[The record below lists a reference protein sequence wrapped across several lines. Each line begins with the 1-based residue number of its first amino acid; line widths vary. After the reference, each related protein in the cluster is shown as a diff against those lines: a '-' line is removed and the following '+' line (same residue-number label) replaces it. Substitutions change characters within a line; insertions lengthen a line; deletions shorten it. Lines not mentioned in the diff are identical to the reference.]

1 MGGSRLKCHC
11 SKTRVKLSCQT
22 FAAAACPHSLSHRAR
37 SVGLWC
43 SWSESLR
50 QPTCSTDSTDT
61 KMCKS
66 GPPTSKDETIT
77 NGLSL
82 EGVHVGTV
90 NLMIS
95 SGTVILILCAV
106 FFYFYC
112 KGRRGFCG
120 PPATST
126 SSLAAPAMGFQQPM
140 VMPGYFPHYPPPPYS
155 MSQTLQPSHAVAIP
169 STHQASAPAAEAS
182 LPSSPAEPAS
192 PAPGSLSFRQ
202 LEARVDTLF
211 SIANSASDVVV
222 ACRGVIDETQH

>member
-1 MGGSRLKCHC
+1 MVYEAVLEWCGRLAAEVPLQQNKGC
-11 SKTRVKLSCQT
+11 CQT
-22 FAAAACPHSLSHRAR
+22 SLAASYPHSLSHRAR

-61 KMCKS
+61 KLCKS
-66 GPPTSKDETIT
+66 GPPTSRDETIT

-120 PPATST
+120 PPATASNLRLFSGSSCKGLST
-126 SSLAAPAMGFQQPM
+126 AHGDAGL
-140 VMPGYFPHYPPPPYS
+140 
-155 MSQTLQPSHAVAIP
+155 P
-169 STHQASAPAAEAS
+169 STLPTSPVLNVTDPSAK
-182 LPSSPAEPAS
+182 SS
-192 PAPGSLSFRQ
+192 GGNSFDSSGLCTGR
-202 LEARVDTLF
+202 
-211 SIANSASDVVV
+211 
-222 ACRGVIDETQH
+222 